1 LIAVITASLRLPN
14 AIALKQLALQCAVCY
29 SHLRAYKSGMGNMSK
44 INVTV
49 RLDREC
55 VAFLDT
61 LGKNVDRDRS
71 YLIKDA
77 VNRYIE
83 IHRWQIEEIKKA
95 VAEADAGEFASEE
108 EVEAMFDELTR

>member
-1 LIAVITASLRLPN
+1 MKKV
-14 AIALKQLALQCAVCY
+14 
-29 SHLRAYKSGMGNMSK
+29 
-44 INVTV
+44 NVTC
-49 RLDREC
+49 RLDSDA

-83 IHRWQIEEIKKA
+83 MHRWQIEEIKKA
-95 VAEADAGEFASEE
+95 LAEADAGEFASEK
-108 EVEAMFDELTR
+108 EVAAMFDELTR

>member
-1 LIAVITASLRLPN
+1 MTKV
-14 AIALKQLALQCAVCY
+14 
-29 SHLRAYKSGMGNMSK
+29 
-44 INVTV
+44 NVTC
-49 RLDREC
+49 RLDGDA

-83 IHRWQIEEIKKA
+83 MHRWQIEEIEKA
-95 VAEADAGEFASEE
+95 LAEAEAGDFASDT
-108 EVEAMFDELTR
+108 EVKAMFDELTR